1 MIVLEKIML
10 VNHKRIVIVGGSF
23 GGVNAAYELRTQLGR
38 NADITL
44 LSKEPAFT
52 FTPSLPWL
60 VMAWRQPGSLQVPLA
75 KPLERRGIHFVY
87 GNVEALDAEK
97 CAISAGAERFPYDAL
112 LLATG
117 AELDYGAVPGLGPV
131 AGFTQSLFNVAEAS
145 RARTALAEA
154 LGRGQG
160 RIVIGVAPG
169 ASCIGP
175 AYELVM
181 MIDTVLKRAK
191 KRHRFRLTYLT
202 PEPFIGHFGIGGVGN
217 SSRMVQ
223 DEFASR
229 SIESVTNARIVQA
242 EPNRLIL
249 ADGQEYGFDFSLVIP
264 AFLGSGFVRAA
275 SGLANPKGFIPVTP
289 NLASV
294 KYPNIYSAGVAVAIP
309 PPFATVVPVGVPKTG
324 HMTELMARAAAH
336 NIVAEF
342 QGHPMID
349 GLSLPSLCIA
359 DAGDTA
365 FYMSADPFLPPRN
378 KAVIKKGKW
387 ARYLKL
393 AFERYYLA
401 RIQYGLPS
409 LHFGW

>member
-1 MIVLEKIML
+1 MIVVEKIMV
-10 VNHKRIVIVGGSF
+10 VNRKRIVIVGGSF
-23 GGVNAAYELRTQLGR
+23 GGVNAAYELRKQLGR
-38 NADITL
+38 KTDITL
-44 LSKEPAFT
+44 ISKESAFT

-60 VMAWRQPGSLQVPLA
+60 VMGWREPGPLQVPLA
-75 KPLERRGIHFVY
+75 KPLKRAGIHFVH

-97 CAISAGAERFPYDAL
+97 CVISAGAERFSYDTL

-131 AGFTQSLFNVAEAS
+131 TGFTESIFNVAEAG
-145 RARTALAEA
+145 RARTALAET
-154 LGRGQG
+154 LSHDSG
-160 RIVIGVAPG
+160 RIVVGAAPG

-175 AYELVM
+175 AYELIM

-191 KRHRFRLTYLT
+191 RRHRFTLTYLT
-202 PEPFIGHFGIGGVGN
+202 PEPFIGHFGIGGIGN

-229 SIESVTNARIVQA
+229 SIESITNARIIQA
-242 EPNRLIL
+242 EPHRLIL
-249 ADGQEYGFDFSLVIP
+249 ADGQECGFDFSLVIP
-264 AFLGSGFVRAA
+264 AFLGSGFVRAV

-289 NLASV
+289 NLANV
-294 KYPNIYSAGVAVAIP
+294 KYPNIFSAGVAVAIP
-309 PPFATVVPVGVPKTG
+309 PPFATAVPVGVPKTG

-342 QGHPMID
+342 QGHPTID

-378 KAVIKKGKW
+378 KAVTKKGKW
-387 ARYLKL
+387 ARYLKS

-401 RIQYGLPS
+401 RVRYRLPS